1 MITALIKNG
10 VTDKN
15 PMGLSKQVAFAHLLS
30 WTRSCCSCQAGLF
43 PVKCPHLHRR
53 RPQTPSLIGTT
64 VKGSR
69 SVGPTCSCFPGHHV
83 NCRERHSHSS
93 SMGQPPR
100 GTRTT
105 MKPAQHQLS
114 PPAEALGTSGQPGAR
129 RVKEQIWSYLLL
141 TARFT
146 QEPCAAPTH
155 IAFGLQRSEMH
166 VGERGVRPGQQT
178 SEGCR
183 GRRQKCPLDA
193 RPGSVSWVSLG
204 ALVAQLL
211 WGSQGS
217 RSRWVLHEG
226 SESRLHA
233 VHPGAITR
241 AWSPATSQPGL
252 HLGLTRRTLETDK
265 TEEDALTRLLP
276 AERSSPLQR

>member
-1 MITALIKNG
+1 M
-10 VTDKN
+10 
-15 PMGLSKQVAFAHLLS
+15 
-30 WTRSCCSCQAGLF
+30 
-43 PVKCPHLHRR
+43 
-53 RPQTPSLIGTT
+53 
-64 VKGSR
+64 
-69 SVGPTCSCFPGHHV
+69 GPTCSCFPGHHA
-83 NCRERHSHSS
+83 NCRERSVCVHTPILGPLLQVKPLLLFPQLLVFVLPFRHLSQTSLPDTLLCLTTP
-93 SMGQPPR
+93 GTPILPR
-100 GTRTT
+100 WVNHLGEQEQLWSLRSTSCHLGRGPGDLWPTRRT
-105 MKPAQHQLS
+105 
-114 PPAEALGTSGQPGAR
+114 
-129 RVKEQIWSYLLL
+129 RVKERIWSYLLL
-141 TARFT
+141 TSRFT

-183 GRRQKCPLDA
+183 GKCQKYSLDA
-193 RPGSVSWVSLG
+193 RPGSISWVSLG

-217 RSRWVLHEG
+217 RSGWVLHEG

-233 VHPGAITR
+233 VPPGAITR
-241 AWSPATSQPGL
+241 ARSRATSQPGL
-252 HLGLTRRTLETDK
+252 HLGLTGRTLETDR

>member
-1 MITALIKNG
+1 MWAPHAPVSRATTRIAEKGQSVSTHLFSAPSSRL
-10 VTDKN
+10 N
-15 PMGLSKQVAFAHLLS
+15 PFSFS
-30 WTRSCCSCQAGLF
+30 
-43 PVKCPHLHRR
+43 P
-53 RPQTPSLIGTT
+53 
-64 VKGSR
+64 
-69 SVGPTCSCFPGHHV
+69 
-83 NCRERHSHSS
+83 SS
-93 SMGQPPR
+93 SCSSFLSDISLRHLSQILFSVLPR
-100 GTRTT
+100 Q
-105 MKPAQHQLS
+105 ALS
-114 PPAEALGTSGQPGAR
+114 FFRDGSTTSGNKNNCEACAAPAVTSGRGPGNLWPTR
-129 RVKEQIWSYLLL
+129 RTRVKERIWSYLLL
-141 TARFT
+141 TSRFT

-183 GRRQKCPLDA
+183 GRCQKCPLDA

-217 RSRWVLHEG
+217 RSRWGLHEG

-233 VHPGAITR
+233 VLPGAITR